1 METAQGRALAGRGV
15 GGASTAGSQQAGG
28 QGPGTGSVAP
38 KEGSS
43 DGTPL
48 CQGQGT
54 PGAGLPVVRIPGR
67 GGHWALGRG
76 RAPEGGL
83 RWLLS
88 SRFSQLPTPPVA
100 KQEVP
105 GATGQTSSC
114 FWEPPPHT
122 LRGKECALA
131 PSPGL
136 PAPGAPPA
144 QPDTPLAL
152 ARNSWAK
159 WASWRRRLE
168 PPRGQTREEA
178 GRRGLW
184 AGAYLQQSRRRGRRG
199 PGGGLGAPG
208 RASFSSCPLLHRWA
222 LNPIFTLKS
231 LNLKTTAPNPH
242 LQGQ

>member
-1 METAQGRALAGRGV
+1 MDGD
-15 GGASTAGSQQAGG
+15 SPG
-28 QGPGTGSVAP
+28 QGPGGGGGGGGRAQLVPSRPAGRAP
-38 KEGSS
+38 AQARWHRRKDLVMGRHCARGRGHQGRCGQDSGEGW
-43 DGTPL
+43 PL
-48 CQGQGT
+48 
-54 PGAGLPVVRIPGR
+54 GAGQREG
-67 GGHWALGRG
+67 
-76 RAPEGGL
+76 PEGGL

-231 LNLKTTAPNPH
+231 LNPKTTAPNPH